1 MGWALFGRTT
11 SRGVGVLVPAAR
23 PAVCGILLYVC
34 LSSLGFSKQTSYVSR
49 HRVEHSDVSKMA
61 VARGG
66 KHFAG
71 VRKVWVGTS

>member
-1 MGWALFGRTT
+1 MRLKRRGFVEAAQWAVRYL
-11 SRGVGVLVPAAR
+11 VLYAFLADHR
-23 PAVCGILLYVC
+23 LT
-34 LSSLGFSKQTSYVSR
+34 KQTPYVSR

-61 VARGG
+61 VAPSS

>member
-1 MGWALFGRTT
+1 
-11 SRGVGVLVPAAR
+11 
-23 PAVCGILLYVC
+23 